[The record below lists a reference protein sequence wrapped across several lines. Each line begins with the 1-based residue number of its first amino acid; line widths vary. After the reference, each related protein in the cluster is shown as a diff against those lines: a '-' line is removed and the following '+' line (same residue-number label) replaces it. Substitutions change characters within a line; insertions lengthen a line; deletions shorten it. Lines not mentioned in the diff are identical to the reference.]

1 MWLAE
6 LLACLAEGL
15 WPRMTAGYAVGLG
28 LLAWLIY
35 TDFSTLPGRV
45 SIVVVPALV
54 VAVFVLTWR
63 RRREA

>member
-6 LLACLAEGL
+6 LLAWLAEGL
-15 WPRMTAGYAVGLG
+15 WPRMAAGYAVGLG

-45 SIVVVPALV
+45 SIVVVPAFV
-54 VAVFVLTWR
+54 VAILVWSWHR
-63 RRREA
+63 RGEA